1 MVSSAQIIVWKKDP
15 TRALSYPRVRNFIFL
30 GNQMEME
37 ENIGEILGT
46 PNPHH
51 SAEQNFFL
59 FPLFWLLWEQ
69 MELCSQEYGE

>member
-1 MVSSAQIIVWKKDP
+1 
-15 TRALSYPRVRNFIFL
+15 
-30 GNQMEME
+30 MEME

-59 FPLFWLLWEQ
+59 FPSFWLLWEQ